1 MAAAAH
7 SGAPLAARA
16 NPRRERPRP
25 ALPPPS
31 HSPDPQHTHHPYT
44 KSLSSPRALL
54 KLSAILMAVH
64 PSKGAP
70 LDAHNDSN
78 SMSQNIEQRLCRHWP
93 SCATRLLATRHSS
106 AASRQPP
113 ATRPGSARA
122 RVWRFRL
129 FGLKGNSSCS
139 FDPAASRFQFR
150 LSPIRPQ
157 PHILSSNAYGAF
169 VPVI

>member
-1 MAAAAH
+1 MRITTQTQCHKTLSRDYA
-7 SGAPLAARA
+7 GTG
-16 NPRRERPRP
+16 
-25 ALPPPS
+25 PPVP
-31 HSPDPQHTHHPYT
+31 PGY
-44 KSLSSPRALL
+44 SLL
-54 KLSAILMAVH
+54 V
-64 PSKGAP
+64 
-70 LDAHNDSN
+70 
-78 SMSQNIEQRLCRHWP
+78 
-93 SCATRLLATRHSS
+93 TRHSS

-157 PHILSSNAYGAF
+157 PHIPELQCLRRICTCDMICTCVMICRDRLKP
-169 VPVI
+169 VPATSWIRLALKSRAASHKVIRAVWRSVCVYCDCV